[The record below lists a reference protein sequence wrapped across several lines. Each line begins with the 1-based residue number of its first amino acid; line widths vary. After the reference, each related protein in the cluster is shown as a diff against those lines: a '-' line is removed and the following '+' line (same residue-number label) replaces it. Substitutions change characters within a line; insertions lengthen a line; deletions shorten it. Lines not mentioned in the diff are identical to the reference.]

1 MKAKF
6 SPGKQREFLNEVLKK
21 VNCPSLRELINRG
34 VDVKYSSLKNYY
46 IERRLLPLLLVENLC
61 NLSGIDKNQLK
72 FKILEENWG
81 QIMGGEKTKSKD

>member
-46 IERRLLPLLLVENLC
+46 IERRLLPLSLVENLC
-61 NLSGIDKNQLK
+61 NLSGIDKNSLN